1 MRLEIIGEKTT
12 CQNSESLTLLYRK
25 GVERERERE
34 RETLGVTTLCQQW
47 WTHPSSLAHTHFS
60 NHEDNSVL
68 HVFHH
73 PSDKNKNNQ
82 PTSKRNSLVE

>member
-1 MRLEIIGEKTT
+1 VWRE
-12 CQNSESLTLLYRK
+12 RK
-25 GVERERERE
+25 RERE

-68 HVFHH
+68 ACV
-73 PSDKNKNNQ
+73 PSSPLTRNKNNQ
-82 PTSKRNSLVE
+82 LTSKRNSLVE

>member
-25 GVERERERE
+25 GVEREKERERE
-34 RETLGVTTLCQQW
+34 RERHLGVTTLCQQW

-60 NHEDNSVL
+60 NHEEFCAACV
-68 HVFHH
+68 
-73 PSDKNKNNQ
+73 PS
-82 PTSKRNSLVE
+82 SL